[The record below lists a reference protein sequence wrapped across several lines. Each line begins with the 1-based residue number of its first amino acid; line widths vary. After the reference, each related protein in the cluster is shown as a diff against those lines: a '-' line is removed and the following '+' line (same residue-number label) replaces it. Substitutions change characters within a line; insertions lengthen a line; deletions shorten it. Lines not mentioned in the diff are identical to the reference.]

1 MYICD
6 IILVLLFVDQVI
18 RKTAEL
24 VIINNN
30 DNI

>member
-6 IILVLLFVDQVI
+6 TILVLLFVDQVI
-18 RKTAEL
+18 RKTAEP